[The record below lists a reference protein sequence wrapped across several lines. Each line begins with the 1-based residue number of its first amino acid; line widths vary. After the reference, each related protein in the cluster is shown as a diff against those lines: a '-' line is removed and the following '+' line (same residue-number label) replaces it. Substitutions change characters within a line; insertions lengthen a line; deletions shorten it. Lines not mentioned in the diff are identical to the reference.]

1 MILEFL
7 HSSPVILEFLEVRR
21 VRQRSPVVGRRRGPG
36 PAVAAALHPDGAAL
50 DARAPPAVVA
60 GRVAGRVGPDHV
72 TRMLLYEK
80 RTEKNAPKQT
90 EIISIWLKLSMVFI
104 QPSITFA
111 FAFAFSKTF

>member
-72 TRMLLYEK
+72 TRRLLYEYEK
-80 RTEKNAPKQT
+80 RTEKNSPKQT
-90 EIISIWLKLSMVFI
+90 EIISIWMDKTVYGFYLAKYYIRIRFCI
-104 QPSITFA
+104 Q
-111 FAFAFSKTF
+111 